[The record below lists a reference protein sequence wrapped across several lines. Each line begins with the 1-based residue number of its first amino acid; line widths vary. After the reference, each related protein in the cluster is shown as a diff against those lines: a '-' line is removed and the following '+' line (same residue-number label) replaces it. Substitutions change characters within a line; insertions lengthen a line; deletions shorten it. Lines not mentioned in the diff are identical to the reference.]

1 MPGVNVS
8 LKPTDPQPGEPGT
21 SFAGFVLY
29 REMPRV
35 NRSLREVGRRLG
47 RSESLIERYSSRWN
61 WVERARAWD
70 RDQARLASQAQ
81 AKAAVDWVDRHAEE
95 GRKLQIF
102 AMAALNKYI
111 DRDSEGRIIGV
122 RNIPLRDALLM
133 MKLGSQIE
141 RAAAGAEPFGAVD
154 SEFVLAVGDA
164 FASAFQEVNSIEDQE
179 QRADAFQGRCLTA
192 VSRLLAGG
200 DGNGG

>member
-1 MPGVNVS
+1 VS
-8 LKPTDPQPGEPGT
+8 ATLKPTDPQPGEPGT

-29 REMPRV
+29 REMPPDK
-35 NRSLREVGRRLG
+35 RSLREVGRHLG

-61 WVERARAWD
+61 WVDRACAWD
-70 RDQARLASQAQ
+70 REQARLSSQTQ
-81 AKAAVDWVDRHAEE
+81 AKAAADWVDRQAEE

-111 DRDSEGRIIGV
+111 DRDPEGRIIGV

-141 RAAAGAEPFGAVD
+141 RAAAGAEPLGAVD
-154 SEFVLAVGDA
+154 SEFVLAAADA
-164 FASAFQEVNSIEDQE
+164 FATAFQEVNSIEDQE
-179 QRADAFQGRCLTA
+179 QRAAAFQERCLAA
-192 VSRLLAGG
+192 VGRLLAGG
-200 DGNGG
+200 DGDGS

>member
-1 MPGVNVS
+1 MNG
-8 LKPTDPQPGEPGT
+8 LKPTDPQPAEPGT

-29 REMPRV
+29 REMPPGQ
-35 NRSLREVGRRLG
+35 RSIREVARRLG
-47 RSESLIERYSSRWN
+47 KSESLIERYSSRWK

-70 RDQARLASQAQ
+70 REQDRLSSQAR
-81 AKAAVDWVDRHAEE
+81 AKAAADWVDRHSEE
-95 GRKLQIF
+95 GRKLQLF

-141 RAAAGAEPFGAVD
+141 RAAAGAEPLGAVD
-154 SEFVLAVGDA
+154 SEFVLAVADA
-164 FASAFQEVNSIEDQE
+164 FATTFQEVNDIEDQE
-179 QRADAFQGRCLTA
+179 ERAATFQERCVAA
-192 VSRLLAGG
+192 VGRLLAGG
-200 DGNGG
+200 DGDGV

>member
-1 MPGVNVS
+1 VS
-8 LKPTDPQPGEPGT
+8 ATLKPTDPQAGEPGT

-29 REMPRV
+29 REMPPA
-35 NRSLREVGRRLG
+35 NRSLREVAYRLG
-47 RSESLIERYSSRWN
+47 RSESLIERYSSRWS
-61 WVERARAWD
+61 WVDRARAWD
-70 RDQARLASQAQ
+70 RNQARLSSQAQ
-81 AKAAVDWVDRHAEE
+81 AKAAADWVDRHAEE

-111 DRDSEGRIIGV
+111 DRDPDGRIIGV

-141 RAAAGAEPFGAVD
+141 RAAAGAEPLGAVD
-154 SEFVLAVGDA
+154 SEFVLAVADA
-164 FASAFQEVNSIEDQE
+164 FAAAFQEVNSIEDQE
-179 QRADAFQGRCLTA
+179 QRTAAFQERCLA
-192 VSRLLAGG
+192 AAGRLLAGG

>member
-1 MPGVNVS
+1 MSDS
-8 LKPTDPQPGEPGT
+8 LKPTDPQPHEPGT

-29 REMPRV
+29 REMPSAK
-35 NRSLREVGRRLG
+35 RSLREVACRLG
-47 RSESLIERYSSRWN
+47 KSSSLIERYSSRWD

-70 RDQARLASQAQ
+70 REQARMSSQAQ
-81 AKAAVDWVDRHAEE
+81 AKAAADWVDRHAEE

-111 DRDSEGRIIGV
+111 DRDPDGRIIGV
-122 RNIPLRDALLM
+122 RNVPLRDALLM

-141 RAAAGAEPFGAVD
+141 RAAAGAEPLGAVD
-154 SEFVLAVGDA
+154 SEFVLAAADA
-164 FASAFQEVNSIEDQE
+164 FAAAFQEVNSIEDQE
-179 QRADAFQGRCLTA
+179 QRAAAFQERCLTA
-192 VSRLLAGG
+192 VGRLLAGS

>member
-1 MPGVNVS
+1 MS
-8 LKPTDPQPGEPGT
+8 ATLKPTDPQPGEPGT

-29 REMPRV
+29 REMPPA

-61 WVERARAWD
+61 WVERVRAWD
-70 RDQARLASQAQ
+70 KDQSRRSSQAQ

-102 AMAALNKYI
+102 AMAALSKYI
-111 DRDSEGRIIGV
+111 DRDPEGRIIGV
-122 RNIPLRDALLM
+122 RNIPLRDALVM

-141 RAAAGAEPFGAVD
+141 RAAAGAEPLGAID
-154 SEFVLAVGDA
+154 SEFVMAVADA
-164 FASAFQEVNSIEDQE
+164 FAAAFQEVNTIEDHE
-179 QRADAFQGRCLTA
+179 ERAAAFQERCLA
-192 VSRLLAGG
+192 AASRLLAGG

>member
-1 MPGVNVS
+1 VS
-8 LKPTDPQPGEPGT
+8 AGLKPTDPQPGEPGT

-29 REMPRV
+29 REMPP
-35 NRSLREVGRRLG
+35 NSRSLREVAHRLG

-61 WVERARAWD
+61 WVGRARAWD
-70 RDQARLASQAQ
+70 RDQARLSSQAQ
-81 AKAAVDWVDRHAEE
+81 AKVAADWTDRHAEE

-102 AMAALNKYI
+102 AMAALSKYI
-111 DRDSEGRIIGV
+111 DRDPEGRIIGV

-141 RAAAGAEPFGAVD
+141 RAAAGAEPLGAID
-154 SEFVLAVGDA
+154 SDFVLAVADA
-164 FASAFQEVNSIEDQE
+164 FTTVFQEVNSIEDQE
-179 QRADAFQGRCLTA
+179 ERAAAFEERCLAA

>member
-1 MPGVNVS
+1 VS
-8 LKPTDPQPGEPGT
+8 ATLKPTDPQPGEPGT

-29 REMPRV
+29 REMPPDK
-35 NRSLREVGRRLG
+35 RSLREVGRHLG

-61 WVERARAWD
+61 WVDRACAWD
-70 RDQARLASQAQ
+70 REQARLSSQTQ
-81 AKAAVDWVDRHAEE
+81 AKAAADWVDRHAEE

-111 DRDSEGRIIGV
+111 DRDPEGRIIGV
-122 RNIPLRDALLM
+122 RNVPLRDALLM

-141 RAAAGAEPFGAVD
+141 RAAAGAEPLGAVD
-154 SEFVLAVGDA
+154 SEFVLAAADA
-164 FASAFQEVNSIEDQE
+164 FATAFQEVNSIEDQE
-179 QRADAFQGRCLTA
+179 ERAAAFQERCLAA
-192 VSRLLAGG
+192 VGRLLAGS

>member
-1 MPGVNVS
+1 MS
-8 LKPTDPQPGEPGT
+8 ATLKPTDPQPGEPGT

-29 REMPRV
+29 REMPPDK
-35 NRSLREVGRRLG
+35 RSLREVGRHLG

-61 WVERARAWD
+61 WVDRACAWD
-70 RDQARLASQAQ
+70 REQARLSSQTQ
-81 AKAAVDWVDRHAEE
+81 AKATADWVDRHAEE

-111 DRDSEGRIIGV
+111 ERDSEGRIIGV
-122 RNIPLRDALLM
+122 RNVPLRDALLM

-141 RAAAGAEPFGAVD
+141 RAAAGAEPLGAVD
-154 SEFVLAVGDA
+154 SEFVLAAADA
-164 FASAFQEVNSIEDQE
+164 FATAFQEVNSIEDQE
-179 QRADAFQGRCLTA
+179 ERAAAFQERCLAA
-192 VSRLLAGG
+192 VGRLLAGG